1 MAQSKKIRTPIGQR
15 GGDFRRRALPAIVWT
30 AVAVL
35 SATMLIDRV
44 RRFEYLGLVQA
55 YDYEISAN
63 TNGTLETVVVSLF
76 DHVDPGEIVAKLDD
90 QHVRASLET
99 STAEIRRLNAALG
112 AERAKLS
119 SEDADWNADF
129 RRFQID
135 EEQRRLDVLSLKV
148 VIESDQV
155 DLERLE
161 LEVDRARELLFAG
174 LIGQLDFDT
183 TRLQRDMLHKRIEES
198 LALKAQTEREFEVAR
213 ARRERFQGEN
223 PRDPEDEERLGPL
236 REAISVASY
245 RMTEIELQRQALL
258 LRSPVAGQVSALL
271 CRQGQAV
278 RPGEPILTVTEQTPR
293 EIVAYL
299 NEADGETARKSA
311 RVLVASRTEAGR
323 VAESLVVRVGP
334 SIQQLPQRLWRNP
347 RIPDYGR
354 PVVIAGVPALDLT
367 PGELVEVRF
376 LPSD

>member
-1 MAQSKKIRTPIGQR
+1 MAQDTKIRTPIGQR
-15 GGDFRRRALPAIVWT
+15 AGDFRRRALPVVVWT

-35 SATMLIDRV
+35 SATMMFNRV
-44 RRFEYLGLVQA
+44 SRFEYLGLVQA

-63 TNGTLETVVVSLF
+63 TDGTLETVVVSLF
-76 DHVDPGEIVAKLDD
+76 DHGDPGEIVAKLDD
-90 QHVRASLET
+90 RHIRARLET
-99 STAEIRRLNAALG
+99 STADIRRLSAALE
-112 AERAKLS
+112 AERVKLGT
-119 SEDADWNADF
+119 EDADWNADF

-198 LALKAQTEREFEVAR
+198 QALLTQTQREFEVAR
-213 ARRERFQGEN
+213 ARRERFEGEN
-223 PRDPEDEERLGPL
+223 PNGLENEERLAPL

-245 RMTEIELQRQALL
+245 QMTEIELQRQSLL

-278 RPGEPILTVTEQTPR
+278 ITGEPILTVTEQTPH

-299 NEADGETARKSA
+299 NESDGESARQSA
-311 RVLVASRTEAGR
+311 RVLVASRTQPDR
-323 VAESLVVRVGP
+323 VAESLIVRVGP
-334 SIQQLPQRLWRNP
+334 AIQQLPQRLWRNP
-347 RIPDYGR
+347 RVPDYGR

>member
-1 MAQSKKIRTPIGQR
+1 
-15 GGDFRRRALPAIVWT
+15 
-30 AVAVL
+30 
-35 SATMLIDRV
+35 
-44 RRFEYLGLVQA
+44 
-55 YDYEISAN
+55 
-63 TNGTLETVVVSLF
+63 
-76 DHVDPGEIVAKLDD
+76 
-90 QHVRASLET
+90 
-99 STAEIRRLNAALG
+99 
-112 AERAKLS
+112 
-119 SEDADWNADF
+119 
-129 RRFQID
+129 
-135 EEQRRLDVLSLKV
+135 
-148 VIESDQV
+148 
-155 DLERLE
+155 
-161 LEVDRARELLFAG
+161 
-174 LIGQLDFDT
+174 
-183 TRLQRDMLHKRIEES
+183 
-198 LALKAQTEREFEVAR
+198 
-213 ARRERFQGEN
+213 
-223 PRDPEDEERLGPL
+223 
-236 REAISVASY
+236 
-245 RMTEIELQRQALL
+245 MTEIELQRQALL

-299 NEADGETARKSA
+299 KEADGETARKSA

>member
-1 MAQSKKIRTPIGQR
+1 
-15 GGDFRRRALPAIVWT
+15 
-30 AVAVL
+30 
-35 SATMLIDRV
+35 MLVDRV
-44 RRFEYLGLVQA
+44 RRFEYVGLVQA

-76 DHVDPGEIVAKLDD
+76 DHVDSGEIVAKLDD
-90 QHVRASLET
+90 RHVRASLET
-99 STAEIRRLNAALG
+99 STADIRRLNAALE
-112 AERAKLS
+112 AERAKLD

-155 DLERLE
+155 DLERLA

-183 TRLQRDMLHKRIEES
+183 TRLQRDMLHKRIEEN
-198 LALKAQTEREFEVAR
+198 LGLKAQTEREYEVAR
-213 ARRERFQGEN
+213 ARRERFEGEN
-223 PRDPEDEERLGPL
+223 PRDPEYEERLGPL

-245 RMTEIELQRQALL
+245 QMTEIELQRQALL
-258 LRSPVAGQVSALL
+258 LRSPVTGQVSALL

-278 RPGEPILTVTEQTPR
+278 LPGEPILTVTERTPR

-299 NEADGETARKSA
+299 NENDGETARQSA
-311 RVLVASRTEAGR
+311 RVLVASRTEPGR

-347 RIPDYGR
+347 RVPDYGR
-354 PVVIAGVPALDLT
+354 PVVIAGVAALDLT